1 MDEERIVDDA
11 VAALCVSDC
20 YGVNGVGGV
29 GVSVEGVG
37 QLVLNDG
44 VVDGS
49 VGGWYYVD
57 GH

>member
-1 MDEERIVDDA
+1 MDEKRVGDDA
-11 VAALCVSDC
+11 VASEDVVDR
-20 YGVNGVGGV
+20 YGIGGV
-29 GVSVEGVG
+29 GEVGMTVEDVW
-37 QLVLNDG
+37 QLVFDDG